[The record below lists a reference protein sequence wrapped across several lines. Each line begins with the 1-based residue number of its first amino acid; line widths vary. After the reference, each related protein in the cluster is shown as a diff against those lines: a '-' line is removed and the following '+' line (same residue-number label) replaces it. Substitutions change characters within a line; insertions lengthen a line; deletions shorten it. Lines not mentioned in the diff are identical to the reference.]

1 VQAEMLKCSGYL
13 LISENH
19 RDVSGRD
26 EEYLT
31 TDVALFD
38 GKISR
43 RENGVN
49 HLQDDL
55 LDESLL
61 QTAVVRTQHVDDLG
75 RKDEP
80 VTSVESNFSTNGPG
94 QFIQEIGS

>member
-1 VQAEMLKCSGYL
+1 LGG
-13 LISENH
+13 
-19 RDVSGRD
+19 VSFTKRGWQTERRRA
-26 EEYLT
+26 Y
-31 TDVALFD
+31 FD

-61 QTAVVRTQHVDDLG
+61 QTAVVRTPAAACEK
-75 RKDEP
+75 R
-80 VTSVESNFSTNGPG
+80 TNG
-94 QFIQEIGS
+94 ICK